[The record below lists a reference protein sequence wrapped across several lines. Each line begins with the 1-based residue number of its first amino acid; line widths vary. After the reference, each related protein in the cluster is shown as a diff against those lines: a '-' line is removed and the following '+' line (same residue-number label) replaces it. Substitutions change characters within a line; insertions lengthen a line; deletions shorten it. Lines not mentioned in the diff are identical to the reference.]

1 MQKFINKLESSLK
14 DGSFVKLTLSKPVG
28 TRQATSVQMR
38 QATSVQELKD
48 IRNVYVKPIILRNE
62 KMYSFTY
69 RYERRDETK
78 NYDARQSLEVITNL
92 ISEIFLNA
100 TLFTLTE
107 DVTLLISKKGKA
119 TVMTK
124 AVKEQREQNV
134 EHDKVKN
141 RLINPENPWWFKLG
155 LTTREGKVTADMQH
169 KFKQICKYVEIVD
182 GVMKN
187 VKFDGKIRIADM
199 GAGKGYLT
207 FALYEYL
214 TQKCKYD
221 IAMEGV
227 EIRPDLVV
235 KINEIIKESNLK
247 DFRFVESSIEAY
259 ACQQSTDN
267 RQQTIDNRQQSTDNF
282 SDFQIFRF
290 SDSKRFSD
298 SIDVLIALHACNTA
312 TDDAIIKG
320 IESGAKLII
329 CAPCCHKQIR
339 QEMEKSKVVDAIT
352 RYGIFMERQA
362 VMITDTIRALIMEY
376 FGYKTQVMEFIEME
390 HTPKNVRLVGRKA
403 NDPDEEEKA
412 KILNEIKS
420 LKERYGIEK
429 HYLERIFFK
438 TENLKN

>member
-14 DGSFVKLTLSKPVG
+14 DGSIVKLTLSKPRIEAHG
-28 TRQATSVQMR
+28 RAS
-38 QATSVQELKD
+38 SDEYKD
-48 IRNVYVKPIILRNE
+48 LRNVYVKPIILRNE

-78 NYDARQSLEVITNL
+78 NYDAKQSLEVITKL

-100 TLFTLTE
+100 SLFTLTE

-134 EHDKVKN
+134 EHDKIKN

-155 LTTREGKVTADMQH
+155 LTTRDGKVTADMQH

-221 IAMEGV
+221 IQMEGV
-227 EIRPDLVV
+227 EIRPDLVM
-235 KINEIIKESNLK
+235 KINEIIKESEMK
-247 DFRFVESSIEAY
+247 DFRFVESSIEDY
-259 ACQQSTDN
+259 DCQQTTDN
-267 RQQTIDNRQQSTDNF
+267 SQQTSSNF
-282 SDFQIFRF
+282 SDSQPYNF
-290 SDSKRFSD
+290 SDSQILRFSD

-390 HTPKNVRLVGRKA
+390 HTPKNVLLVGRKVGEPSTE
-403 NDPDEEEKA
+403 DKER
-412 KILNEIKS
+412 ILNEIKS
-420 LKERYGIEK
+420 LKERYGVER
-429 HYLERIFFK
+429 HYLERIYRCP
-438 TENLKN
+438 L